1 MEAAGGMSSVAE
13 LLARIR
19 QGMAPRAVRLFA
31 AQGLLPVG
39 REELIRLNLILAAD
53 GDTEVAQT
61 AQTTLAG
68 FSTENF
74 MAVLQLEDADPL
86 ELDLLAR
93 CKQDEGL
100 WQAIVQHPKSA
111 NETLRWIARLAPP
124 VTQDVLITNQVRVLG
139 CLEILEDL
147 RANPQVTLDVLRRVR
162 EFEEEFLQKAI
173 VWASAEGGEQAVEV
187 PEGPSIEEVL
197 NELKAIGMRLPGGEI
212 EIERVAFELEPGTPD
227 ELRDAGARIAQMNTA
242 QRVMQALRGTREE
255 RLLLVRDRSP
265 LVVRAVML
273 SPKLNEMDV
282 ERIAGMR
289 ATNEEALRIIAS
301 RPRWLRRYGVLHNL
315 AFNPKTPPGIALQL
329 VRRLSQRD
337 LGLMSHDR
345 GVSETVRRVAKDIAE
360 HRR

>member
-1 MEAAGGMSSVAE
+1 MSASGGISSVSE
-13 LLARIR
+13 LLVKIR
-19 QGMAPRAVRLFA
+19 QGMAPRALRLFA
-31 AQGLLPVG
+31 AQGLLPVS
-39 REELIRLNLILAAD
+39 REELIRVNLILAAD
-53 GDTEVAQT
+53 GDQEVAAA
-61 AQTTLAG
+61 AQATLAG
-68 FSTENF
+68 FTTENF
-74 MAVLQLEDADPL
+74 MAVLQVEDADPL
-86 ELDLLAR
+86 EIDLLAR
-93 CKQDEGL
+93 CRQDEAL
-100 WQAIVQHPKSA
+100 WQAIVRHPQSA
-111 NETLRWIARLAPP
+111 NETLRWVARLAPP

-139 CLEILEDL
+139 CLELLDDL
-147 RANPQVTLDVLRRVR
+147 RANPQVTLEVLRRVR

-173 VWASAEGGEQAVEV
+173 VWASAEGTPAEV
-187 PEGPSIEEVL
+187 VEGPSIEQVL
-197 NELKAIGMRLPGGEI
+197 AELKAIGMRLPGGEV
-212 EIERVAFELEPGTPD
+212 EIQRLVFELEPGAP
-227 ELRDAGARIAQMNTA
+227 EEIRDAGARIAQMNTA

-289 ATNEEALRIIAS
+289 ATSEEALRIIAS

-337 LGLMSHDR
+337 LGLMSRDR
-345 GVSETVRRVAKDIAE
+345 GVSEAVRRVAKEMAE